1 MPAHGQVQDAPLDRG
16 GPQVGAPCGVSQH
29 TGVPYSDSTTRVVL
43 LGAPA
48 EASGPD
54 GQALVQLSLGDA
66 IITGCFKDSRVAQ
79 WKHTGQPSF
88 ADLGNGDHD
97 LSVLLDVRVIL
108 GC

>member
-1 MPAHGQVQDAPLDRG
+1 MWQDMLHYTGHSQVRDAQLDGG

-48 EASGPD
+48 GASGPD

-66 IITGCFKDSRVAQ
+66 IV
-79 WKHTGQPSF
+79 
-88 ADLGNGDHD
+88 LGH
-97 LSVLLDVRVIL
+97 
-108 GC
+108 